1 MRLDLAAGEGGKAE
15 NVLIEIVF
23 QRGKF
28 IGSLLGERL
37 RICNAKCPLKGL
49 HALDQVMLQETFA
62 AVSFAICICLYI
74 ITYIHI
80 LNHLQP

>member
-1 MRLDLAAGEGGKAE
+1 MRLDLAAGEGGKE
-15 NVLIEIVF
+15 DNVLIAIVF

-49 HALDQVMLQETFA
+49 HALDEVVYDASRNLCC
-62 AVSFAICICLYI
+62 S
-74 ITYIHI
+74 
-80 LNHLQP
+80 